1 MCKNATQV
9 LQWCSVA
16 MNKKIRNKRRHMG
29 TKVEIQTKK
38 NIALRK
44 EQLKKQIIDNRSSVE
59 QKKIEKMM
67 TNLISWKK
75 N

>member
-1 MCKNATQV
+1 
-9 LQWCSVA
+9 
-16 MNKKIRNKRRHMG
+16 MNKKVRNKRRHMG

-67 TNLISWKK
+67 TNLIS
-75 N
+75 